1 MRFQKRW
8 NKEEIIWISCVR
20 CYKVLVEMK
29 SNNNDD
35 SSNNYAAVFSFYVL
49 KTILSPI
56 LRKHRGGGYLPDGM
70 FRLASGTKTV
80 GIGSWRQAASLVQLA
95 HFLEGARSK
104 NMVPQGFSIVLFL
117 DSGVRT

>member
-20 CYKVLVEMK
+20 CYKALVEMK

-56 LRKHRGGGYLPDGM
+56 LWKHRGGGYLPDGM

-80 GIGSWRQAASLVQLA
+80 GIGSGGQTASLVQLA

-104 NMVPQGFSIVLFL
+104 NMVPQGFSIVLFFG
-117 DSGVRT
+117 SGVRT

>member
-1 MRFQKRW
+1 M
-8 NKEEIIWISCVR
+8 
-20 CYKVLVEMK
+20 EMK

>member
-1 MRFQKRW
+1 M
-8 NKEEIIWISCVR
+8 
-20 CYKVLVEMK
+20 EMK

-104 NMVPQGFSIVLFL
+104 NMVPQGFSIVLFFG
-117 DSGVRT
+117 SGVRT